1 MNVFAIILAAGKGSR
16 MKSKYHKGTHKICG
30 KEMINI
36 IIDKLNKCD
45 VYDINLVVGEYRQ
58 DIIDAT
64 KDRFLSYSIQEEQL
78 GTGHAVLSAYDFL
91 KSKKGSVLIFA
102 CDVPLFDENSIKNL
116 IYTHERENNS
126 LTFVTSVVKDGM
138 SYGRVIRKNGKV
150 ISIKEA
156 KDCTEEELLIREIN
170 TSIYCFEID
179 TLLNGISKI
188 RNLNAQ
194 NEFYL
199 TDIVEIINN
208 ENKKI
213 GTICVDNEQVI
224 GVDSRKQL
232 VYANEILR
240 KKIINYHLD
249 NGVTILNP
257 DATYIDL
264 DVKIEN
270 DVILHPNIFLYGNT
284 LIQED
289 CEIFPNTKI
298 VNSVIGKNTKIESSV
313 IYGSR
318 VGKNTTIGPFAYLRL
333 NSFVGDDVKI
343 GDFVELKNCNIGN
356 KTKISHLSYVGD
368 ADVGEKCNL
377 GCGTITVNYNG
388 MEKNRTIIGDECF
401 IGCNS
406 NLIAPVDIENKS
418 YIAAGTTVTEKVD
431 SNSLAIGRCRQKN
444 IKNWVLRKLNK

>member
-1 MNVFAIILAAGKGSR
+1 MDVFAIILAAGKGSR

-45 VYDINLVVGEYRQ
+45 VCDINLVVGEYRQ
-58 DIIDAT
+58 GIIDAT
-64 KDRFLSYSIQEEQL
+64 KDKFLSYSVQEDQL
-78 GTGHAVLSAYDFL
+78 GTGHAVLSACDFL
-91 KSKKGSVLIFA
+91 INKKGSVLIFA
-102 CDVPLFDENSIKNL
+102 CDVPLFDEENIKRL
-116 IYTHERENNS
+116 IYTHKKENNS
-126 LTFVTSVVKDGM
+126 LTFVTSIVSDGM
-138 SYGRVIRKNGKV
+138 SYGRVVRDNGKV

-156 KDCTEEELLIREIN
+156 KDCNEEELSIKEIN

-179 TLLNGISKI
+179 TLLNSISKI
-188 RNLNAQ
+188 RNSNAQ

-213 GTICVDNEQVI
+213 GTICVDYDQVI
-224 GVDSRKQL
+224 GVDSRSQL
-232 VYANEILR
+232 IYANEILR

-257 DATYIDL
+257 DATYIDA
-264 DVKIEN
+264 DVKIEK
-270 DVILHPNIFLYGNT
+270 DVILHPNVFLHGNT

-298 VNSVIGKNTKIESSV
+298 VDSIIGRNTKVESSV
-313 IYGSR
+313 IYGSK
-318 VGKNTTIGPFAYLRL
+318 VGKNTIIGPFAYLRL

-368 ADVGEKCNL
+368 ADVGAKCNL
-377 GCGTITVNYNG
+377 GCGTITVNYDGIN
-388 MEKNRTIIGDECF
+388 KNRTIIGDECF

-406 NLIAPVDIENKS
+406 NLIAPIVVENKS
-418 YIAAGTTVTEKVD
+418 YVAAGTTVTEKVD
-431 SNSLAIGRCRQKN
+431 SDSLAIGRCRQKN
-444 IKNWVLRKLNK
+444 IKNWVSNRLNK